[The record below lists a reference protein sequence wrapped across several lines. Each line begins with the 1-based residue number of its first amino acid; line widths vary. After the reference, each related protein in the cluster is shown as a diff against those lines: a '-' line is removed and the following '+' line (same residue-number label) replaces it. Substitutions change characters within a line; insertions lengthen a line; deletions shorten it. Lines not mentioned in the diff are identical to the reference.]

1 MFEVLDRV
9 ALAGLSDEALISA
22 VTAMTQTESMAAA
35 QRLALIGEV
44 IARQCDD
51 EDDTVAHQVID
62 GWAWAQAAVAAA
74 CNLNPYAASKQMR
87 IAQALRDRLPSTAAL
102 FAKGAVS
109 ATVIDAITWR
119 THLVVDEDAI
129 ALIDAAISGEAGAYG
144 AHSEKQLIGAVDLW
158 VEKFDPDAVVRSR
171 RAAKDLY
178 VEFDDKDDP
187 NGVAS
192 FWGRL
197 RVTDKK
203 ILEQRLDALADTVC
217 PHDPRKRGE
226 LRAAALAA
234 LGAVGPALERLAC
247 ECGDTGCAGS
257 GKDPRAGAIT
267 IYALTDQI
275 PAAGEG
281 TPPQSTPGSAGT
293 PETEPEPTETAQTE
307 PAAPEHEPQTPA
319 AESEPAAPAARTE
332 PAASTKPAEPAAPA
346 ASTEPAEPAAPA
358 ASTEPA
364 EPAAPAAG
372 PEPAAANPSP
382 GVMLDGA
389 IIPAAMLAELIAAG
403 ATIKPL
409 SEIADLPTE
418 RQYRPSTALTAFVRM
433 RAMTCS
439 FPGCNRAAHRCDLDH
454 LIPWPAGAT
463 HPGNLAPLCRLHHL
477 LKTFSGWTPSAKPDG
492 RIQWSA
498 PTGHSYEKA
507 PGAAILFPHW
517 NIETPIPRK
526 RAISLIDDTDRD
538 TSGPHQ
544 RAMPVRTRTRAQDR
558 AQRINTER
566 ARNQLELALERAE
579 SNSDPPF

>member
-1 MFEVLDRV
+1 MSDPAGNIAHMFEVLDRG
-9 ALAGLSDEALISA
+9 ALAGLSDEALTSA
-22 VTAMTQTESMAAA
+22 VTAMTQTEAMAAA

-87 IAQALRDRLPSTAAL
+87 IAQALRDRLPRTAAL
-102 FAKGAVS
+102 FAKGAIS

-129 ALIDAAISGEAGAYG
+129 ALIDTAISGEAGEYG

-158 VEKFDPDAVVRSR
+158 VEKFDPDAVVRSK

-197 RVTDKK
+197 RITDKK

-217 PHDPRKRGE
+217 PNDPRKRGE

-247 ECGDTGCAGS
+247 ECGDTGCARS
-257 GKDPRAGAIT
+257 GKDPRAGAVT

-275 PAAGEG
+275 PAASED
-281 TPPQSTPGSAGT
+281 TPPQSTPGGASS
-293 PETEPEPTETAQTE
+293 PDSE
-307 PAAPEHEPQTPA
+307 PAATEAAPEQQERTAEHEPQTPA
-319 AESEPAAPAARTE
+319 AESEPVGPSEPAAPAARTE
-332 PAASTKPAEPAAPA
+332 PAAASSQPAAPA
-346 ASTEPAEPAAPA
+346 ASARPAAPA
-358 ASTEPA
+358 AC
-364 EPAAPAAG
+364 
-372 PEPAAANPSP
+372 NPSP
-382 GVMLDGA
+382 GVTLDGA
-389 IIPAAMLAELIAAG
+389 IIPAAMLAELVAGG
-403 ATIKPL
+403 ATVKPL
-409 SEIADLPTE
+409 SEIADLPAE

-454 LIPWPAGAT
+454 LTPWPAGAT

-492 RIQWSA
+492 SIQWTA
-498 PTGHSYEKA
+498 PTGHTYKKS
-507 PGAAILFPHW
+507 PGAAILFPYW
-517 NIETPIPRK
+517 NIQTPIPRK
-526 RAISLIDDTDRD
+526 RAISLINDTDRD
-538 TSGPHQ
+538 TK
-544 RAMPVRTRTRAQDR
+544 MPVRQRTRAQDR

-566 ARNQLELALERAE
+566 ARNQLELALERAD
-579 SNSDPPF
+579 NDSDPPPF

>member
-9 ALAGLSDEALISA
+9 ALAELSDEALISA
-22 VTAMTQTESMAAA
+22 VTAMTQTEAMAAA

-74 CNLNPYAASKQMR
+74 CNVNPYAASKQMR
-87 IAQALRDRLPSTAAL
+87 IAQALRDRLPRTAAL

-109 ATVIDAITWR
+109 ATLIDAITWR

-129 ALIDAAISGEAGAYG
+129 ALIDAAISGEAGEYG
-144 AHSEKQLIGAVDLW
+144 PHSEKQLIGAVDLW

-197 RVTDKK
+197 RITDKK

-217 PHDPRKRGE
+217 PNDPRKRGE

-257 GKDPRAGAIT
+257 GKDPRAGAVT
-267 IYALTDQI
+267 IYALTDQV
-275 PAAGEG
+275 PAAGED
-281 TPPQSTPGSAGT
+281 TPPQSTPGTAGT
-293 PETEPEPTETAQTE
+293 PDSEPTA

-319 AESEPAAPAARTE
+319 AESEPAGPSEPAAPAARTE
-332 PAASTKPAEPAAPA
+332 PAASSSEPAPAAANARPAAPA
-346 ASTEPAEPAAPA
+346 AC
-358 ASTEPA
+358 
-364 EPAAPAAG
+364 
-372 PEPAAANPSP
+372 NPSP

-389 IIPAAMLAELIAAG
+389 IIPAAMLAELVAAG
-403 ATIKPL
+403 AKVTPL
-409 SEIADLPTE
+409 AEIANLPAE

-433 RAMTCS
+433 RSMTCS

-454 LIPWPAGAT
+454 LTPWPAGAT
-463 HPGNLAPLCRLHHL
+463 HPGNLGPLCRLHHL
-477 LKTFSGWTPSAKPDG
+477 IKTFGGWTPTAQPDG
-492 RIQWSA
+492 TIQWTA
-498 PTGHSYEKA
+498 PSGHSYTKA

-517 NIETPIPRK
+517 NIDTPIPRK
-526 RAISLIDDTDRD
+526 RAITLINDTDRD
-538 TSGPHQ
+538 TK
-544 RAMPVRTRTRAQDR
+544 MPVRQRTRAQDR

-566 ARNQLELALERAE
+566 ARNQLELALERADN
-579 SNSDPPF
+579 NSDPPPF

>member
-1 MFEVLDRV
+1 MFEVLDRA
-9 ALAGLSDEALISA
+9 ALAELSDEALISA
-22 VTAMTQTESMAAA
+22 VTRVTHNEASVAAY
-35 QRLALIGEV
+35 RLALIGEV
-44 IARQCDD
+44 VARQCDD

-87 IAQALRDRLPSTAAL
+87 IAQALRDRLPRTAAL
-102 FAKGAVS
+102 FATGAIS

-119 THLVVDEDAI
+119 THLVVDEDALG
-129 ALIDAAISGEAGAYG
+129 LIDAAIAGEAGEYG
-144 AHSEKQLIGAVDLW
+144 AHSEKHLIGAVDLW
-158 VEKFDPDAVVRSR
+158 VEKFDPDAVVRSK

-197 RVTDKK
+197 RITDKK

-217 PHDPRKRGE
+217 PHDPRRRGE

-234 LGAVGPALERLAC
+234 LGAVGPQLERLTC
-247 ECGDTGCAGS
+247 ECGDVNCAGS

-275 PAAGEG
+275 PAAGED
-281 TPPQSTPGSAGT
+281 TPPQITPGSAGT
-293 PETEPEPTETAQTE
+293 PGSE
-307 PAAPEHEPQTPA
+307 PAATEAAPEQQERTAEHEPQTPA
-319 AESEPAAPAARTE
+319 AESAPVGPSEPAEPAARNEPIAPAARTE
-332 PAASTKPAEPAAPA
+332 PAEASSEPAPAAANARPAAPA
-346 ASTEPAEPAAPA
+346 AC
-358 ASTEPA
+358 
-364 EPAAPAAG
+364 
-372 PEPAAANPSP
+372 NPSP

-389 IIPAAMLAELIAAG
+389 IIPAAMLAELVAAG
-403 ATIKPL
+403 ATVKPL
-409 SEIADLPTE
+409 ADIANLPIE
-418 RQYRPSTALTAFVRM
+418 RQYRPSAALTAFVRM

-477 LKTFSGWTPSAKPDG
+477 VKTFGGWTPTAQPDG
-492 RIQWSA
+492 TTHWTA
-498 PTGHSYEKA
+498 PTGHTYEKA

-526 RAISLIDDTDRD
+526 RAISLINDTDRD
-538 TSGPHQ
+538 TTAAHQ
-544 RAMPVRTRTRAQDR
+544 KAMPTRTRTRAQDR
-558 AQRINTER
+558 AQRITTER
-566 ARNQLELALERAE
+566 THNQLQRALERADSE

>member
-1 MFEVLDRV
+1 MSDPAGRIARMFEVLDRA
-9 ALAGLSDEALISA
+9 ALAELSDEALISA
-22 VTAMTQTESMAAA
+22 VTRVTQNEASVAAY
-35 QRLALIGEV
+35 RLALIGEV
-44 IARQCDD
+44 VARQCDD
-51 EDDTVAHQVID
+51 EDDVVAHQVID

-87 IAQALRDRLPSTAAL
+87 IAQALRDRLPRTAAL
-102 FAKGAVS
+102 FATGAIS
-109 ATVIDAITWR
+109 MTVIDAITWR
-119 THLVVDEDAI
+119 THLVVDEDALG
-129 ALIDAAISGEAGAYG
+129 LIDTAIAGEAAEYG

-158 VEKFDPDAVVRSR
+158 VEKFDPDAVVRSK

-197 RVTDKK
+197 RITDKK

-217 PHDPRKRGE
+217 PHDPRRRGE

-234 LGAVGPALERLAC
+234 LGAVGPQLERLAC
-247 ECGDTGCAGS
+247 ECGNTGCAGS

-267 IYALTDQI
+267 IYALTDQV
-275 PAAGEG
+275 PAAGEDSPRQG
-281 TPPQSTPGSAGT
+281 TPGGVGS
-293 PETEPEPTETAQTE
+293 PDSE
-307 PAAPEHEPQTPA
+307 PAAPEPSET
-319 AESEPAAPAARTE
+319 AESEPAAPEHKPQAPAAESESAEPAARTE
-332 PAASTKPAEPAAPA
+332 AAEPAAAAANARPAAPA
-346 ASTEPAEPAAPA
+346 AR
-358 ASTEPA
+358 
-364 EPAAPAAG
+364 
-372 PEPAAANPSP
+372 NPSP

-409 SEIADLPTE
+409 TEIANLPAE
-418 RQYRPSTALTAFVRM
+418 PRYRPSEALTAFVRM

-498 PTGHSYEKA
+498 PTGHTYEKA

-517 NIETPIPRK
+517 NIHTPIPRR
-526 RAISLIDDTDRD
+526 RAISLINDTDRD
-538 TSGPHQ
+538 TK
-544 RAMPVRTRTRAQDR
+544 MPGRTRTRAQDR

-566 ARNQLELALERAE
+566 TRNQLELALERAD
-579 SNSDPPF
+579 NDSDPPPF

>member
-1 MFEVLDRV
+1 MFEVLDR
-9 ALAGLSDEALISA
+9 AAIAGLSDEALISA
-22 VTAMTQTESMAAA
+22 VTTMTRTEARAAA
-35 QRLALIGEV
+35 ARLALIGEV
-44 IARQCDD
+44 VARQCDD
-51 EDDTVAHQVID
+51 EDDVIAHQVID

-87 IAQALRDRLPSTAAL
+87 IAQALRDRLPRTAAL
-102 FAKGAVS
+102 FARGVVS

-119 THLVVDEDAI
+119 THLVVDEDALG
-129 ALIDAAISGEAGAYG
+129 LIDTAIAGEAAAYG

-158 VEKFDPDAVVRSR
+158 VEKFDPDAVVRSK

-197 RVTDKK
+197 RITDKK

-217 PHDPRKRGE
+217 PHDPRRRGE

-234 LGAVGPALERLAC
+234 LGAVGPQLERLTC
-247 ECGDTGCAGS
+247 ECGNTDCAGS

-267 IYALTDQI
+267 IYALTDQV
-275 PAAGEG
+275 PAAGQD
-281 TPPQSTPGSAGT
+281 TPPQSTPGSAGSPGSEPAAT
-293 PETEPEPTETAQTE
+293 EAAPEQQERTAEHEPQPAESE
-307 PAAPEHEPQTPA
+307 PAAPEQRPQAPA
-319 AESEPAAPAARTE
+319 AESEPAEPAARTE
-332 PAASTKPAEPAAPA
+332 PAEASSEPV
-346 ASTEPAEPAAPA
+346 
-358 ASTEPA
+358 
-364 EPAAPAAG
+364 
-372 PEPAAANPSP
+372 PAAANARPAAAAACNPSP

-403 ATIKPL
+403 TTVKPL

-433 RAMTCS
+433 RAITCS
-439 FPGCNRAAHRCDLDH
+439 FPGCNKPAHRCDLDH

-477 LKTFSGWTPSAKPDG
+477 VKTFGGWTPTAQPDG
-492 RIQWSA
+492 TTHWTA
-498 PTGHSYEKA
+498 PTGHTYEKA

-526 RAISLIDDTDRD
+526 RAISLINDADRD
-538 TSGPHQ
+538 TTGAHQ
-544 RAMPVRTRTRAQDR
+544 KAMPTRTRTRAQDR

-566 ARNQLELALERAE
+566 TRNQLQLALELTDSE

>member
-1 MFEVLDRV
+1 MFEVLDRAAIA
-9 ALAGLSDEALISA
+9 ALGDEALISA
-22 VTAMTQTESMAAA
+22 VTTMTQTEAVAAA
-35 QRLALIGEV
+35 ARLALIGEV

-51 EDDTVAHQVID
+51 EDDVIAHQVID

-87 IAQALRDRLPSTAAL
+87 IAQALRDRLPRTAAL
-102 FAKGAVS
+102 FATGAIS
-109 ATVIDAITWR
+109 MTVIDAITWR
-119 THLVVDEDAI
+119 THLVVDEDALG
-129 ALIDAAISGEAGAYG
+129 LIDTAISGEAGEYG

-158 VEKFDPDAVVRSR
+158 VEKFDPDAVVRSK

-178 VEFDDKDDP
+178 VELDDKDDP

-197 RVTDKK
+197 PITDKK
-203 ILEQRLDALADTVC
+203 ILEQRLNALADTVC
-217 PHDPRKRGE
+217 PNDPRRRGE

-234 LGAVGPALERLAC
+234 LGVVGPALERLAC
-247 ECGDTGCAGS
+247 ACGDTGCAGS
-257 GKDPRAGAIT
+257 GKDPRAGAVT
-267 IYALTDQI
+267 IYALTDQV

-281 TPPQSTPGSAGT
+281 SPQQTRPGGAGT
-293 PETEPEPTETAQTE
+293 PDSEPAATEPPETAETE
-307 PAAPEHEPQTPA
+307 PAAPEHEPQAPA
-319 AESEPAAPAARTE
+319 AESEPAEPGAPEREPQTPAASGDEKAPAAC
-332 PAASTKPAEPAAPA
+332 
-346 ASTEPAEPAAPA
+346 
-358 ASTEPA
+358 
-364 EPAAPAAG
+364 
-372 PEPAAANPSP
+372 NPSP

-389 IIPAAMLAELIAAG
+389 IIPAAMLAELVAAG
-403 ATIKPL
+403 ATVKPL

-454 LIPWPAGAT
+454 LTPWPAGAT

-477 LKTFSGWTPSAKPDG
+477 LKTFSGWTPTTKPDG
-492 RIQWSA
+492 RIQWTA
-498 PTGHSYEKA
+498 PTGHTYAKA

-526 RAISLIDDTDRD
+526 RAISLINDADR
-538 TSGPHQ
+538 GA
-544 RAMPVRTRTRAQDR
+544 RMPTRTRTRAQDR
-558 AQRINTER
+558 TQRINTER
-566 ARNQLELALERAE
+566 ARNQLQRALGRAE

>member
-1 MFEVLDRV
+1 MTRT
-9 ALAGLSDEALISA
+9 EA
-22 VTAMTQTESMAAA
+22 MAAA

-74 CNLNPYAASKQMR
+74 CNVNPYAASKQMR
-87 IAQALRDRLPSTAAL
+87 IAQALRDRLPRTAAL

-247 ECGDTGCAGS
+247 ECGDVNCAGS
-257 GKDPRAGAIT
+257 GKDPRAGAVT

-275 PAAGEG
+275 PAAGEDS
-281 TPPQSTPGSAGT
+281 PRQSAPGSAGAPDSEPT
-293 PETEPEPTETAQTE
+293 APEPPET
-307 PAAPEHEPQTPA
+307 
-319 AESEPAAPAARTE
+319 AESAPAARTE
-332 PAASTKPAEPAAPA
+332 PASSTKPAEPAARA
-346 ASTEPAEPAAPA
+346 AC
-358 ASTEPA
+358 
-364 EPAAPAAG
+364 
-372 PEPAAANPSP
+372 NPSP
-382 GVMLDGA
+382 GVTLDGA
-389 IIPAAMLAELIAAG
+389 IIPAAMLAELVAAG
-403 ATIKPL
+403 ATITPL
-409 SEIADLPTE
+409 AEIADLPAE
-418 RQYRPSTALTAFVRM
+418 RQYRPSTGLTAFVRM

-454 LIPWPAGAT
+454 LTPWPAGAT
-463 HPGNLAPLCRLHHL
+463 HPGNLGPLCRLHHL
-477 LKTFSGWTPSAKPDG
+477 VKTFGGWTPTALPDG
-492 RIQWSA
+492 SIIWSA
-498 PTGHSYEKA
+498 PTGHTYKKA

-526 RAISLIDDTDRD
+526 RAISLINDTDRD
-538 TSGPHQ
+538 TEGTVEITVFP
-544 RAMPVRTRTRAQDR
+544 ALTR
-558 AQRINTER
+558 
-566 ARNQLELALERAE
+566 
-579 SNSDPPF
+579 

>member
-1 MFEVLDRV
+1 MFEAPDRV
-9 ALAGLSDEALISA
+9 ALAGLSDEALICA
-22 VTAMTQTESMAAA
+22 VTTMTQTEARAAA
-35 QRLALIGEV
+35 RRLALIGEV

-51 EDDTVAHQVID
+51 EDDVIAHQVID

-87 IAQALRDRLPSTAAL
+87 IAQALRDRLPRTAAL
-102 FAKGAVS
+102 FATGAIS

-119 THLVVDEDAI
+119 THLVVDEDALV
-129 ALIDAAISGEAGAYG
+129 LIDTAISGEAGEYG

-158 VEKFDPDAVVRSR
+158 VEKFDPEAVVRSR

-197 RVTDKK
+197 RITDKK

-234 LGAVGPALERLAC
+234 LGAVGPQLERLAC

-267 IYALTDQI
+267 IYALTDQV
-275 PAAGEG
+275 PAAAED

-293 PETEPEPTETAQTE
+293 PDSEPAAPEPPETAETE
-307 PAAPEHEPQTPA
+307 PAAPEHNPQTPA
-319 AESEPAAPAARTE
+319 ASGDEKAPAAC
-332 PAASTKPAEPAAPA
+332 
-346 ASTEPAEPAAPA
+346 
-358 ASTEPA
+358 
-364 EPAAPAAG
+364 
-372 PEPAAANPSP
+372 NPSP

-389 IIPAAMLAELIAAG
+389 IIPDAMLAELVAAG
-403 ATIKPL
+403 ATVKPL
-409 SEIADLPTE
+409 ADIANLPTE

-439 FPGCNRAAHRCDLDH
+439 FPGCNKPAHRCDLDH

-477 LKTFSGWTPSAKPDG
+477 VKTFCGWEPAAKPDG
-492 RIQWSA
+492 TIQWTA
-498 PTGHSYEKA
+498 PTGHTYKVA

-517 NIETPIPRK
+517 NIQTPIPRK
-526 RAISLIDDTDRD
+526 RAISLINDTDRD
-538 TSGPHQ
+538 TK
-544 RAMPVRTRTRAQDR
+544 MPTRTRTRAQDR

-566 ARNQLELALERAE
+566 TRNQLERALERAE

>member
-1 MFEVLDRV
+1 MSDPAGRIARMFEVLDRA

-22 VTAMTQTESMAAA
+22 ITTMTQTEAKVAA

-44 IARQCDD
+44 VARQCDD
-51 EDDTVAHQVID
+51 EDDVIAHQVID

-87 IAQALRDRLPSTAAL
+87 IAQALRDRLPRTAAL
-102 FAKGAVS
+102 FATGAIS
-109 ATVIDAITWR
+109 MTVIDAITWR
-119 THLVVDEDAI
+119 THLVVDEDALG
-129 ALIDAAISGEAGAYG
+129 LIDTAISGEAGEYG

-158 VEKFDPDAVVRSR
+158 VEKFDPEAVVRSR

-197 RVTDKK
+197 RITDKK

-217 PHDPRKRGE
+217 PHDPRRLGE

-234 LGAVGPALERLAC
+234 LGAVGPQLERLAC
-247 ECGDTGCAGS
+247 ECGDVNCAGS
-257 GKDPRAGAIT
+257 GKDPRAGAVT
-267 IYALTDQI
+267 IYALTDQV
-275 PAAGEG
+275 PAAGED

-293 PETEPEPTETAQTE
+293 PDSE
-307 PAAPEHEPQTPA
+307 PAAPEPSET
-319 AESEPAAPAARTE
+319 AESEPAAPEHKPQT
-332 PAASTKPAEPAAPA
+332 PAASGDEKAPA
-346 ASTEPAEPAAPA
+346 AC
-358 ASTEPA
+358 
-364 EPAAPAAG
+364 
-372 PEPAAANPSP
+372 NPSP

-389 IIPAAMLAELIAAG
+389 IIPAAMLAELVAAG
-403 ATIKPL
+403 ATVKPL
-409 SEIADLPTE
+409 ADIANLPTE

-433 RAMTCS
+433 RSMTCS

-477 LKTFSGWTPSAKPDG
+477 VKTFSGWTPTAKPDG
-492 RIQWSA
+492 TIKWTA
-498 PTGHSYEKA
+498 PTGHTYENA

-517 NIETPIPRK
+517 NIATPIPRK
-526 RAISLIDDTDRD
+526 RAITLINDTDRD
-538 TSGPHQ
+538 TTGAHQ
-544 RAMPVRTRTRAQDR
+544 KAMPLRTRTRAQDR
-558 AQRINTER
+558 AQRITTER
-566 ARNQLELALERAE
+566 TRNQLELALERAV
-579 SNSDPPF
+579 NDSDPPPF

>member
-1 MFEVLDRV
+1 MSDPAGRIARMFEVLDRS

-22 VTAMTQTESMAAA
+22 VTTMTRTEAKVAAA
-35 QRLALIGEV
+35 RLALIGEV
-44 IARQCDD
+44 VARQCDD
-51 EDDTVAHQVID
+51 EDDVIAHQVID

-87 IAQALRDRLPSTAAL
+87 IAQALRDRLPRTAAL
-102 FAKGAVS
+102 FATGAIS
-109 ATVIDAITWR
+109 MTVIDAITWR
-119 THLVVDEDAI
+119 THLVLDEDALV
-129 ALIDAAISGEAGAYG
+129 LIDTAISGEAAAYG

-158 VEKFDPDAVVRSR
+158 VEKFDPEAVVRSKT
-171 RAAKDLY
+171 ASKDLY

-217 PHDPRKRGE
+217 PHDPRRRGE

-257 GKDPRAGAIT
+257 GKDPRAGAVT
-267 IYALTDQI
+267 IYALTDQV
-275 PAAGEG
+275 PAAGED
-281 TPPQSTPGSAGT
+281 TPRQSTPGSAGT
-293 PETEPEPTETAQTE
+293 PDAE
-307 PAAPEHEPQTPA
+307 PAATEAAPEQQERTAEHEPQTPA
-319 AESEPAAPAARTE
+319 AESEPVGP
-332 PAASTKPAEPAAPA
+332 S
-346 ASTEPAEPAAPA
+346 EPAEPAARNEPIAPAAHTESA
-358 ASTEPA
+358 ASTESGESAATAQPA
-364 EPAAPAAG
+364 KSAAR
-372 PEPAAANPSP
+372 NPSP

-389 IIPAAMLAELIAAG
+389 IIPAAMLAELVAGG
-403 ATIKPL
+403 ATVKPL

-418 RQYRPSTALTAFVRM
+418 RQYRPSAALTAFVRM

-477 LKTFSGWTPSAKPDG
+477 LKTFSGWTPAAKPDG
-492 RIQWSA
+492 TIQWSA
-498 PTGHSYEKA
+498 PTGHTYAKA

-526 RAISLIDDTDRD
+526 RAIGLINDTDRD
-538 TSGPHQ
+538 TK
-544 RAMPVRTRTRAQDR
+544 MPTRTRTRAQDR

-566 ARNQLELALERAE
+566 TRNQLERALERADGE

>member
-22 VTAMTQTESMAAA
+22 VTTMTQTEARAAA
-35 QRLALIGEV
+35 RRLALIGEV

-87 IAQALRDRLPSTAAL
+87 IAQALRDRLPRTAAL
-102 FAKGAVS
+102 FATGAIS

-119 THLVVDEDAI
+119 THLVVDEDALV
-129 ALIDAAISGEAGAYG
+129 LIDTAISGEAGEYG

-158 VEKFDPDAVVRSR
+158 VEKFDPDAVIRSR

-203 ILEQRLDALADTVC
+203 ILEQRLNALADTVC
-217 PHDPRKRGE
+217 ANDPRRRGE

-234 LGAVGPALERLAC
+234 LGVVGPALERLAC
-247 ECGDTGCAGS
+247 ECGDVNCAGS
-257 GKDPRAGAIT
+257 GKDPRAGAVT
-267 IYALTDQI
+267 IYALTEQV
-275 PAAGEG
+275 PAAGED

-293 PETEPEPTETAQTE
+293 PEPVPTATD
-307 PAAPEHEPQTPA
+307 AAPDNEEQTPGRA
-319 AESEPAAPAARTE
+319 APRPPRRGRTARSAAPAAPAANVR
-332 PAASTKPAEPAAPA
+332 PAAPA
-346 ASTEPAEPAAPA
+346 AT
-358 ASTEPA
+358 
-364 EPAAPAAG
+364 
-372 PEPAAANPSP
+372 NPSP
-382 GVMLDGA
+382 AVMLDGA

-409 SEIADLPTE
+409 TEIANLPTE
-418 RQYRPSTALTAFVRM
+418 RQYRPSTALAAFVRM
-433 RAMTCS
+433 RSMTCR

-454 LIPWPAGAT
+454 LTPWPAGAT
-463 HPGNLAPLCRLHHL
+463 HPGNLGPLCRLHHL
-477 LKTFSGWTPSAKPDG
+477 VKTFGGWTPAAKPDG
-492 RIQWSA
+492 TIHWSA
-498 PTGHSYEKA
+498 PTGHTYKKA

-517 NIETPIPRK
+517 NIDTPIPRK
-526 RAISLIDDTDRD
+526 RAISLINDTDRD
-538 TSGPHQ
+538 TK
-544 RAMPVRTRTRAQDR
+544 MPVRQRTRAQDR
-558 AQRINTER
+558 EYRITTER
-566 ARNQLELALERAE
+566 ARNQLQRTLEQVAKERFRDSAIRATTTQDDVLHDHVVRTGDP
-579 SNSDPPF
+579 DPPPF